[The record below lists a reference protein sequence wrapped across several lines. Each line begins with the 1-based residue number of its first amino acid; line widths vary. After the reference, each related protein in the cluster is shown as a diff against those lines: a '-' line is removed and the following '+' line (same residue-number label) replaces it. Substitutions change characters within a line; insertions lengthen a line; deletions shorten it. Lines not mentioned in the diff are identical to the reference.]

1 MRWLKN
7 KALGSPVYAVP
18 FDSQNTITE
27 IASFHLCF
35 FKKRMR
41 MLYVSERPWSSVGVS
56 GTSFAMEG
64 TGQQDL
70 AKAIIKG
77 K

>member
-1 MRWLKN
+1 
-7 KALGSPVYAVP
+7 
-18 FDSQNTITE
+18 
-27 IASFHLCF
+27 
-35 FKKRMR
+35 MR